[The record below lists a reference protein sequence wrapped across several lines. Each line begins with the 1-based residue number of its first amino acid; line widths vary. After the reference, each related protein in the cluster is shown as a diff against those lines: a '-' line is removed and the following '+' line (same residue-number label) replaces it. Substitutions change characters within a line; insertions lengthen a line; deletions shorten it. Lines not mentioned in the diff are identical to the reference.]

1 MFTDLFIGGFA
12 GIFSRTITAPLE
24 LYKIQRQNA
33 FMPNATLR
41 DVIKKEGFRYLWKG
55 HGTNCIRAFPQKA
68 INYGIFSFARDNIF
82 NKIPNDK
89 IKNFLSG
96 SAGGT
101 VAIISTYPLETIR
114 TRLALQSSQSH
125 YTGIYDAFKKIP
137 FVDLYKGLKIS
148 IIGFAPFSAINF
160 MLYFSYKEQFEKH
173 STLNPDINKLICG
186 GLAGVT
192 ALSITY
198 PTDLMRRRFQLQNF
212 DPCVPRYSG
221 IRDCVSKIYYQ
232 EGLRG
237 LYAGLKA
244 AQIRQFPTVALQF
257 WTMEKLNELLK

>member
-1 MFTDLFIGGFA
+1 MLIDLFIGGTA
-12 GIFSRTITAPLE
+12 GIFARTITAPLE

-55 HGTNCIRAFPQKA
+55 HMTNCIRAFPQKA
-68 INYGIFSFARDNIF
+68 ISYGVFSFCRDNIF
-82 NKIPNDK
+82 NQISNDK
-89 IKNFLSG
+89 TKNFLSG

-101 VAIISTYPLETIR
+101 VAIVSTYPLETIR
-114 TRLALQSSQSH
+114 TRLALQTSQSH
-125 YTGIYDAFKKIP
+125 YVGIYDAFKKIP
-137 FVDLYKGLKIS
+137 FVDLYKGLKVS

-160 MLYFSYKEQFEKH
+160 MLYFSYKQQIDKY
-173 STLNPDINKLICG
+173 SSLNSNINQLICG

-198 PTDLMRRRFQLQNF
+198 PTDLMRRRLQLQNF
-212 DPCVPRYSG
+212 DPHVPRYHG
-221 IRDCVSKIYYQ
+221 IWDCASKIYYQ

-237 LYAGLKA
+237 LYTGLKA

-257 WTMEKLNELLK
+257 WTIEKLNELLK